1 MEFEVV
7 SLDEV
12 RTFPLV
18 QVFMWSFLRRKTVEG
33 VEGRGRKTLKDRRNH
48 FFRLLLKMI
57 LVKPSK

>member
-12 RTFPLV
+12 RRLV
-18 QVFMWSFLRRKTVEG
+18 QVFMWGFLRRKTVEG
-33 VEGRGRKTLKDRRNH
+33 VEGRGRKMLKDRRNH
-48 FFRLLLKMI
+48 FFRLLLKMT